1 MWLALVRPTA
11 RRMDALHQHIAQNLA
26 QPLTLPLLAERIH
39 VSERQLACL
48 FKTELRT
55 IPAAYIE
62 SVRVE
67 VARNRLETTDEPLE
81 RIATACGL
89 HTTDT
94 LTRAFRRQLNTTPAE
109 YRIRFRTS

>member
-26 QPLTLPLLAERIH
+26 QPPTLPLLAERIH
-39 VSERQLACL
+39 VSEGQLACL

-55 IPAAYIE
+55 TPAAYIE

>member
-1 MWLALVRPTA
+1 M
-11 RRMDALHQHIAQNLA
+11 
-26 QPLTLPLLAERIH
+26 
-39 VSERQLACL
+39 
-48 FKTELRT
+48 
-55 IPAAYIE
+55 
-62 SVRVE
+62 E

-89 HTTDT
+89 HTTDM